1 MTGPPSGP
9 HAGPPS
15 GPHAGP
21 EPDPVQAVADQV
33 ISRTIELSEVPAPPL
48 HEQDRAAVVRS
59 WWTADA
65 LPEVQLDAAGNVR
78 AQLRPGAP
86 GRPAVLVCA
95 HLDTVFSPEVRHGVT
110 RADGRLAGPGV
121 GDDTIAVSSLSALDA
136 LLPPDGRHP
145 VWIVATT
152 GEEGLGNLAGV
163 RALLADPPA
172 PVRALIALEG
182 NYLGRV
188 NLTGVG
194 SVRWQ
199 VTITGPGGHA
209 WEEAGQPSAVHVAA
223 GLITR
228 LDALAT
234 AAPPEAR
241 AAPPEARAAPPEARA
256 APPEARAAPP
266 EARAAPP
273 QVTAAPPQVTVNVGQ
288 ITGGESVNSR
298 AQHAEFLLDLR
309 SGDAAALHALHQ
321 AATAIL
327 HSVPEDVQVTARTIG
342 ERPAGALDP
351 AHPLAT
357 AAADALREHGISP
370 RLTAAST
377 DANAAYPLGI
387 PALTLGITTG
397 GGTHTEQEWIDIE
410 PVPAG
415 LAALAT
421 TIARLDEQEW

>member
-1 MTGPPSGP
+1 MSAP
-9 HAGPPS
+9 HAGPGP

-21 EPDPVQAVADQV
+21 EPGPRTGLEPDLAQALADHV
-33 ISRTIELSEVPAPPL
+33 IRRTIELCQVPAPPL
-48 HEQDRAAVVRS
+48 HEQDRAAVVLG
-59 WWTADA
+59 WWTADG
-65 LPEVQLDAAGNVR
+65 LPEVQVDAAGNVR
-78 AQLRPGAP
+78 ARLRPGQP
-86 GRPAVLVCA
+86 NRPAVLVCA
-95 HLDTVFSPEVRHGVT
+95 HLDTVFSPEVRHGVV

-121 GDDTIAVSSLSALDA
+121 GDDTVAVSSLSALDA
-136 LLPPDGRHP
+136 LLPRHTRHP

-199 VTITGPGGHA
+199 VTVNGPGGHA

-223 GLITR
+223 DFISR
-228 LDALAT
+228 LDGLAEIG
-234 AAPPEAR
+234 PPK
-241 AAPPEARAAPPEARA
+241 
-256 APPEARAAPP
+256 
-266 EARAAPP
+266 
-273 QVTAAPPQVTVNVGQ
+273 VTVNVGQ

-298 AQHAEFLLDLR
+298 AQRAEFLLDLR
-309 SGDAAALHALHQ
+309 SGDPAALQALRDAAA
-321 AATAIL
+321 AIL
-327 HSVPEDVQVTARTIG
+327 HSALQDIQVTVETIG

-351 AHPLAT
+351 AHPLAIAAVGALQESGIT
-357 AAADALREHGISP
+357 ARP
-370 RLTAAST
+370 TAAST

-410 PVPAG
+410 PVTAG